1 MANILKTSAIGSVL
15 ITVILSVL
23 YRLTFAKALL
33 PAVITFGTI
42 AYHLVMRLLV
52 GFIFNLFMDNKAD
65 YVKCHYRVSL
75 REMQLYRKLNVK
87 RWKGSMPS
95 YDSTLFDPRKHSWE
109 EIMQAMCQAELVHET
124 IAILSFLP
132 IIAGTWFGDFPVF
145 IITSV
150 AAAMIDMVFV
160 IMQRYNRYRL
170 LQLIEKK
177 REQL

>member
-1 MANILKTSAIGSVL
+1 M
-15 ITVILSVL
+15 ITAILSVL
-23 YRLTFAKALL
+23 YRLTFVKALL
-33 PAVITFGTI
+33 PAAITFGTI

-65 YVKCHYRVSL
+65 YVKRHYRVSQ

-95 YDSTLFDPRKHSWE
+95 YDNTLFDPQKHSWE
-109 EIMQAMCQAELVHET
+109 EIIQAMCQAELVHET

-132 IIAGTWFGDFPVF
+132 IVAGMWFGDFPVF

-150 AAAMIDMVFV
+150 AAAMVDMMFV

-177 REQL
+177 RKQL